1 MRAHL
6 RGRTLPSEE
15 PIDLWVH
22 DGVIS
27 IEPIADADTVF
38 DGGWLLPGLVDA
50 HCHVGIGP
58 QGPTSLEEAVAQA
71 EAEREVGA
79 LLLRDAGSP
88 VDTRGFDEREDLPR
102 IIRAGRH
109 LAKPKRYIPG
119 LPLDIEDDAQL
130 PEAVA
135 LQARWGDGW
144 VKLVGDWIDRAVGD
158 LAPLW
163 SDKILKQAI
172 DAAHANGARVTAHVF
187 GEDALPGLI
196 HAGID
201 CIEHGTGLT
210 DDTIAL
216 MVEHGTALVPTVINI
231 ENFPGIADKAGK
243 YPKYAQH
250 MRDLYAG
257 LHTTFGNAYD
267 AGIPIYAGTDAGGSI
282 AHGRISDEV
291 AALTRIGMS
300 PTDALGAASWRARS
314 WLGRPGLEH
323 GAPADLLGY
332 RADPGPVRGGWRV
345 QTSSCCAGRFDK
357 VPGMRCAG
365 VVLASWIL
373 AVSLPASAHAETLC
387 RDFNAMD
394 DTAKSAAVQEAA
406 AGGNAVAQI
415 SPRDAVALAEA
426 MCRVRTGETVLQ
438 VLNSKS

>member
-1 MRAHL
+1 MRLHL

-15 PIDLWVH
+15 QIDLWVY

-27 IEPIADADTVF
+27 REPISGADTIF

-50 HCHVGIGP
+50 HCHVGVGP
-58 QGPTSLEEAVAQA
+58 HGPTSLEEAVTQA
-71 EAEREVGA
+71 EAERDVGA

-88 VDTRGFDEREDLPR
+88 VDTRSFDEREDLPR

-119 LPLDIEDDAQL
+119 LPIDIEDESQL

-144 VKLVGDWIDRAVGD
+144 VKLVGDWIDRSVGD

-163 SDKILKQAI
+163 SDQILEQAI
-172 DAAHANGARVTAHVF
+172 EAAHAHGARVTAHVF

-196 HAGID
+196 RAGID

-231 ENFPGIADKAGK
+231 ENFPGIADSAAK
-243 YPKYAQH
+243 YPVYAQH

-257 LHTTFGNAYD
+257 LHTIFGNAYD
-267 AGIPIYAGTDAGGSI
+267 AGVPIYAGTDAGGGI

-300 PTDALGAASWRARS
+300 PTDALGAASWRARE

-323 GAPADLLGY
+323 GAPADLVGY
-332 RADPGPVRGGWRV
+332 HEDPRTGPHVLSRP
-345 QTSSCCAGRFDK
+345 DL
-357 VPGMRCAG
+357 
-365 VVLASWIL
+365 VVL
-373 AVSLPASAHAETLC
+373 
-387 RDFNAMD
+387 R
-394 DTAKSAAVQEAA
+394 
-406 AGGNAVAQI
+406 GQI
-415 SPRDAVALAEA
+415 R
-426 MCRVRTGETVLQ
+426 
-438 VLNSKS
+438 